1 MEKECFLIGAYC
13 NTEHRLNELKRCLLN
28 LQKYDLDIL
37 ISSHY
42 PIPAE
47 IQKQVKGF
55 VYNSNNEIL
64 YQKDFD
70 EYKSGFWFFYE
81 DSNLRIDK
89 AFEFHHDY
97 AFWTQVRDGYTLA
110 KNLGYDKV
118 YFLDFDVELDSETF
132 YEIKNGSKD
141 FDVCAFPLYDFMYL
155 IFFSCNVDV
164 GIKVTTSFKSFY
176 DYFYNRPGQ
185 TNCEKVF
192 FNKLNEY
199 NAKINL
205 LQKNILDKP
214 NFQNFTSI
222 LNYTNNN
229 FFVGD
234 LKIVGGIFFC
244 SDTDSN
250 LYLILYRMK
259 SPVEFII
266 EYLDQKYIVMPN
278 LSVQTIK
285 LEKMIE
291 DSVVNIYANN
301 ILFYTKEI
309 KDIESFVKM
318 NRINFKNL

>member
-176 DYFYNRPGQ
+176 DYFYNKPGQ

-214 NFQNFTSI
+214 NFQNFTSS

-234 LKIVGGIFFC
+234 LKIVGGIFLC
-244 SDTDSN
+244 SDENSN
-250 LYLILYRMK
+250 LYLILYEVN
-259 SPVEFII
+259 SPVALTI
-266 EYLDQKYIVMPN
+266 EYLDQKYVVMSN
-278 LSVQTIK
+278 LSVQPIK
-285 LEKMIE
+285 LEKIVE
-291 DSVVNIYANN
+291 NSVVNIYAND

-309 KDIESFVKM
+309 KNIDSFIKM
-318 NRINFKNL
+318 NKIKFENE